1 MKHNITFVPK
11 AFETYK
17 DWASSDKQVFK
28 KINELI
34 QNIDRAPFEGIGK
47 PEPLKHQLKGCWS
60 RQITE

>member
-28 KINELI
+28 IILQCKY
-34 QNIDRAPFEGIGK
+34 
-47 PEPLKHQLKGCWS
+47 HY
-60 RQITE
+60 